1 MEGPLFYKPQHADQ
15 RSLSCPW
22 KRFHREEQSLR
33 LSGHGRRTADAVRP
47 TPVGRRSLRRTSRHA
62 PPFFFLQLAPRR
74 RSEGRS
80 CVGRVGSAAAAC
92 RLCADCVQRRAA
104 AASRLLRLAE
114 RRCPAAQS
122 MCRSTW
128 RRTRAAVPG
137 RGLIA
142 AVSYPLS
149 PEEPDERQVPAQGC
163 WVC

>member
-1 MEGPLFYKPQHADQ
+1 MEGPYSTNHSTPTNALCRARGSGFIVRSSLCVSVGTGGGQPTLCGQ
-15 RSLSCPW
+15 RLLAAAAFGEPPGT
-22 KRFHREEQSLR
+22 R
-33 LSGHGRRTADAVRP
+33 
-47 TPVGRRSLRRTSRHA
+47 
-62 PPFFFLQLAPRR
+62 PPFFFCSSRHGGGVRGVPASGASGARPRR
-74 RSEGRS
+74 
-80 CVGRVGSAAAAC
+80 
-92 RLCADCVQRRAA
+92 ADCVQRPAA

>member
-92 RLCADCVQRRAA
+92 RLCAATCSGRESTAEACREALPCGPINVPIY
-104 AASRLLRLAE
+104 LAPYQG
-114 RRCPAAQS
+114 RCPGA
-122 MCRSTW
+122 
-128 RRTRAAVPG
+128 RAHRCCFISPQP
-137 RGLIA
+137 RGA
-142 AVSYPLS
+142 
-149 PEEPDERQVPAQGC
+149 G
-163 WVC
+163 